1 MDRRSFLKLPALL
14 PLFDLGSAW
23 RGEPYHFGYESVL
36 GTSMDLVVCSS
47 SSRLAEEACR
57 TVLDEIERLRSILD
71 SRDPDSE
78 VSRLER
84 SDGFRDVSKDLAE
97 VLRAYEY
104 WDRRTGGVLSI
115 RPGGA

>member
-47 SSRLAEEACR
+47 SSRLAEGACR
-57 TVLDEIERLRSILD
+57 TVLEEIDRLRSILD

-84 SDGFRDVSKDLAE
+84 SNTGRELSGDLLR
-97 VLRAYEY
+97 VLDA
-104 WDRRTGGVLSI
+104 
-115 RPGGA
+115 